1 MAKAK
6 SKQMQ
11 EDELVSII
19 DQEIRNSLGR
29 DDGDLARQ
37 RQNSMEAYYGMALGN
52 EVAGRSQIVT
62 RDVLEVVEWA
72 MPELLDVFTSD
83 DVIAHFAPNAEQDEE
98 EAKQAT
104 DYVNHVFFNQNEG
117 FQILHDMFK
126 DALMQKHG
134 VTKSYWDDTPVTK
147 REEYS
152 GLDDF
157 QFQKLVSDEDVEVLA
172 HSASPIEDQE
182 ITQAL
187 GLPPGE
193 VLMLHEVEVER
204 TKDDGRV
211 VVEVVPPEEIL
222 ISRRAKS
229 FDDAR
234 MITHRI
240 AKTISE
246 VKVMFPEFDEDEL
259 KYLNGD
265 DEAEFDEEYQA
276 RHEFDSADFGS
287 SQFSEDDSSR
297 KIWLTE
303 NYIKVDWD
311 NDGYTELRKVT
322 KAGTQILENI
332 EVDDHPFSGI
342 TPIPIP
348 HKLFGMSLADI
359 TMDLQVTKS
368 AILRNLLDNIYNLNH
383 GRFEALD
390 GQVNMD
396 DLLTSRPGGVVRV
409 KTAGALKRLDTPPIP
424 NGGFE
429 MVQYMD
435 KLRDGRTG
443 VSKFRTGLDTDF
455 LNNAKAGPVDNQ
467 MEAANA
473 RLRLYARIFKETGVR
488 KTFEKIYKL
497 CVRHQQREQVLKLR
511 GEWTAIDPSAWGGE
525 CNVTVKTG
533 LGHGDRAKKVQ
544 EMNMVGQQYAQLRQ
558 DPELRTMVSRDNIY
572 AAFSEGLRAMDYKN
586 VGDFITDPKTL
597 PPYKPQPDPAVQ
609 AEQAKNQVEMKK
621 LEIET
626 QKMQM
631 EMQKAQQSQGMEQQ
645 KAQLEVQKA
654 QLEMQK
660 VQLDAHKEQQ
670 KIEIEMAKLQ
680 VQLQGEQEQNAI
692 EQQKSHVEVMKVQ
705 ADMAKMEAEIMLK
718 EAEMRMNYEELALER
733 EQNRSVKIGE

>member
-1 MAKAK
+1 MAKRK
-6 SKQMQ
+6 KLS
-11 EDELVSII
+11 EGELVSLI

-83 DVIAHFAPNAEQDEE
+83 DIIAHFSPNSAKDEP
-98 EAKQAT
+98 EARQAT
-104 DYVNHVFFNQNEG
+104 DYVNHIFFNRNEG

-134 VTKSYWDDTPVTK
+134 VTKSYWDDTPTTK

-157 QFQKLVSDEDVEVLA
+157 QFQKLVSEEDVEVLA
-172 HSASPIEDQE
+172 HSETPISNEE
-182 ITQAL
+182 TSQAL
-187 GLPPGE
+187 GLPPGQ
-193 VLMLHEVEVER
+193 VLMLHDVDIQR
-204 TKDDGRV
+204 TKTDGRV

-234 MITHRI
+234 MVTHRI
-240 AKTISE
+240 SKTVSE
-246 VKVMFPEFDEDEL
+246 VKLMFPDFDEDL
-259 KYLNGD
+259 VKSLNGD
-265 DEAEFDEEYQA
+265 DDAEFDEEYQA
-276 RHEFDSADFGS
+276 RHEFDSADFGDA
-287 SQFSEDDSSR
+287 QFSNDELSR
-297 KIWLTE
+297 KVWLTE

-322 KAGTQILENI
+322 KAGTQVLENI
-332 EVDDHPFSGI
+332 EVDDHPFAGI

-409 KTAGALKRLDTPPIP
+409 KALGALKRLDTPPIP

-429 MVQYMD
+429 MVDYMD

-497 CVRHQQREQVLKLR
+497 CVMHQQREEVLKLR
-511 GEWTAIDPSAWGGE
+511 GEWITIDPSSWGGE
-525 CNVTVKTG
+525 CSVTVKTG
-533 LGHGDRAKKVQ
+533 LGYGDRAKKIQ
-544 EMNMVGQQYAQLRQ
+544 EMNLIGQQYSMLRQ
-558 DPELRTMVSRDNIY
+558 DPELKTMVSRENIY
-572 AAFSEGLRAMDYKN
+572 TAFAEGLRAMDYKN
-586 VGDFITDPKTL
+586 IGDFITDPKTL
-597 PPYKPQPDPAVQ
+597 PPYQPQPDPKAQ
-609 AEQAKNQVEMKK
+609 ADQAKAQVEMKK
-621 LEIET
+621 LELES

-631 EMQKAQQSQGMEQQ
+631 EAQKQQQGQGLEQQ
-645 KAQLEVQKA
+645 KQQLEVQK
-654 QLEMQK
+654 L
-660 VQLDAHKEQQ
+660 QLDAAKEQQ
-670 KIEIEMAKLQ
+670 KIEMEMAKLQ
-680 VQLQGEQEQNAI
+680 VQLQSEQEQNAV
-692 EQQKSHVEVMKVQ
+692 EQQKSHVEVMKLQ
-705 ADMAKMEAEIMLK
+705 ADMAKLEAEIAIK
-718 EAEMRMNYEELALER
+718 EAEMVMKYEELALER
-733 EQNRSVKIGE
+733 EQNRNVTIGTN

>member
-1 MAKAK
+1 MAKKAK
-6 SKQMQ
+6 SKQMT

-19 DQEIRNSLGR
+19 DQEVRNSLGR

-83 DVIAHFAPNAEQDEE
+83 DVIAKFSPNAEQDED
-98 EAKQAT
+98 EARQAT
-104 DYVNHVFFNQNEG
+104 DYVNHVFFNENDG
-117 FQILHDMFK
+117 FQVLHDMFK

-134 VTKSYWDDTPVTK
+134 VTKSYWDDTPKTT

-157 QFQKLVSDEDVEVLA
+157 QFQNLVQDDDVEVLA
-172 HSASPIEDQE
+172 HSEVILQDEGT
-182 ITQAL
+182 IQAL
-187 GLPPGE
+187 GLQGP
-193 VLMLHEVEVER
+193 LMLHDVEIER
-204 TKDDGRV
+204 TTDDGRI

-222 ISRRAKS
+222 ISRRARS

-240 AKTISE
+240 SKTISE
-246 VKVMFPEFDEDEL
+246 IKVMFPDFDEDIAISMH
-259 KYLNGD
+259 GD

-276 RHEFDSADFGS
+276 RHEFDSADFGDA
-287 SQFSEDDSSR
+287 QFSDDGLSR
-297 KIWLTE
+297 KVWLTE
-303 NYIKVDWD
+303 NYIKIDWD

-322 KAGTQILENI
+322 KAGTQVLENI
-332 EVDDHPFSGI
+332 EVDDHPFAGI

-473 RLRLYARIFKETGVR
+473 RLRLYARIFKETGVK
-488 KTFEKIYKL
+488 KTFEKIYKNM
-497 CVRHQQREQVLKLR
+497 VRHQQREKVLKLR
-511 GEWTAIDPSAWGGE
+511 GEWVTIDPSAWGGD

-533 LGHGDRAKKVQ
+533 LGHGDRAKKIQ
-544 EMNMVGQQYAQLRQ
+544 EMNMVGQQFGLLRQ
-558 DPELRTMVSRDNIY
+558 DPELRTMVSRENIY
-572 AAFSEGLRAMDYKN
+572 TAFSEGLRAMDYKN

-621 LEIET
+621 LELET
-626 QKMQM
+626 QKLQMQM
-631 EMQKAQQSQGMEQQ
+631 QFDMQKNQQSAGLDQQKHQLEMQKAQLSAQQAQQ
-645 KAQLEVQKA
+645 KV
-654 QLEMQK
+654 
-660 VQLDAHKEQQ
+660 
-670 KIEIEMAKLQ
+670 EIEMAKLEITYRA
-680 VQLQGEQEQNAI
+680 EQEQNAI
-692 EQQKSHVEVMKVQ
+692 EQQKSQVEVMKVQ

-718 EAEMRMNYEELALER
+718 EAEMVMKYEELALEKQ
-733 EQNRSVKIGE
+733 QNRNVTLGTD

>member
-1 MAKAK
+1 MT
-6 SKQMQ
+6 

-19 DQEIRNSLGR
+19 DQEVRNSLGR

-83 DVIAHFAPNAEQDEE
+83 DVIAKFSPNAEQDED
-98 EAKQAT
+98 EARQAT
-104 DYVNHVFFNQNEG
+104 DYVNHVFFNENDG
-117 FQILHDMFK
+117 FQVLHDMFK

-134 VTKSYWDDTPVTK
+134 VTKSYWDDTPKTT

-157 QFQKLVSDEDVEVLA
+157 QFQNLVQDDDVEVLA
-172 HSASPIEDQE
+172 HSEVILQDEGT
-182 ITQAL
+182 IQAL
-187 GLPPGE
+187 GLQGP
-193 VLMLHEVEVER
+193 LMLHDVEIER
-204 TKDDGRV
+204 TTDDGRI

-222 ISRRAKS
+222 ISRRARS

-240 AKTISE
+240 SKTISE
-246 VKVMFPEFDEDEL
+246 IKVMFPDFDEDIAISMH
-259 KYLNGD
+259 GD

-276 RHEFDSADFGS
+276 RHEFDSADFGDA
-287 SQFSEDDSSR
+287 QFSDDGLSR
-297 KIWLTE
+297 KVWLTE
-303 NYIKVDWD
+303 NYIKIDWD

-322 KAGTQILENI
+322 KAGTQVLENI
-332 EVDDHPFSGI
+332 EVDDHPFAGI

-473 RLRLYARIFKETGVR
+473 RLRLYARIFKETGVK
-488 KTFEKIYKL
+488 KTFEKIYKNM
-497 CVRHQQREQVLKLR
+497 VRHQQREKVLKLR
-511 GEWTAIDPSAWGGE
+511 GEWVTIDPSAWGGD

-533 LGHGDRAKKVQ
+533 LGHGDRAKKIQ
-544 EMNMVGQQYAQLRQ
+544 EMNMVGQQFGLLRQ
-558 DPELRTMVSRDNIY
+558 DPELRTMVSRENIY
-572 AAFSEGLRAMDYKN
+572 TAFSEGLRAMDYKN

-621 LEIET
+621 LELET
-626 QKMQM
+626 QKLQMQM
-631 EMQKAQQSQGMEQQ
+631 QFDMQKNQQSAGLDQQKHQLEMQKAQLSAQQAQQ
-645 KAQLEVQKA
+645 KV
-654 QLEMQK
+654 
-660 VQLDAHKEQQ
+660 
-670 KIEIEMAKLQ
+670 EIEMAKLEITYRA
-680 VQLQGEQEQNAI
+680 EQEQNAI
-692 EQQKSHVEVMKVQ
+692 EQQKSQVEVMKVQ

-718 EAEMRMNYEELALER
+718 EAEMVIKYEELALEKQ
-733 EQNRSVKIGE
+733 QNRNVTLGTD

>member
-1 MAKAK
+1 MAKKAK
-6 SKQMQ
+6 SKQMT

-19 DQEIRNSLGR
+19 DQEVRNSLGR

-83 DVIAHFAPNAEQDEE
+83 DVIAKFSPNAEQDED
-98 EAKQAT
+98 EARQAT
-104 DYVNHVFFNQNEG
+104 DYVNHVFFNENDG
-117 FQILHDMFK
+117 FQVLHDMFK

-134 VTKSYWDDTPVTK
+134 VTKSYWDDTPKTT

-157 QFQKLVSDEDVEVLA
+157 QFQNLVQDDDVEVLA
-172 HSASPIEDQE
+172 HSEVILQDEGT
-182 ITQAL
+182 IQAL
-187 GLPPGE
+187 GLQGP
-193 VLMLHEVEVER
+193 LMLHDVEIER
-204 TKDDGRV
+204 TTDDGRI

-222 ISRRAKS
+222 ISRRARS

-240 AKTISE
+240 SKTISE
-246 VKVMFPEFDEDEL
+246 IKVMFPDFDEDIAISMH
-259 KYLNGD
+259 GD

-276 RHEFDSADFGS
+276 RHEFDSADFGDA
-287 SQFSEDDSSR
+287 QFSDDGLSR
-297 KIWLTE
+297 KVWLTE
-303 NYIKVDWD
+303 NYIKIDWD

-322 KAGTQILENI
+322 KAGTQVLENI
-332 EVDDHPFSGI
+332 EVDDHPFAGI

-473 RLRLYARIFKETGVR
+473 RLRLYARIFKETGVK
-488 KTFEKIYKL
+488 KTFEKIYKNM
-497 CVRHQQREQVLKLR
+497 VRHQQREKVLKLR
-511 GEWTAIDPSAWGGE
+511 GEWVTIDPSAWGGD

-533 LGHGDRAKKVQ
+533 LGHGDRAKKIQ
-544 EMNMVGQQYAQLRQ
+544 EMNMVGQQFGLLRQ
-558 DPELRTMVSRDNIY
+558 DPELRTMVSRENIY
-572 AAFSEGLRAMDYKN
+572 TAFSEGLRAMDYKN

-621 LEIET
+621 LELET
-626 QKMQM
+626 QKLQMQM
-631 EMQKAQQSQGMEQQ
+631 QFDMQKNQQSAGLDQQKHQLEMQKAQLSAQQAQQ
-645 KAQLEVQKA
+645 KV
-654 QLEMQK
+654 
-660 VQLDAHKEQQ
+660 
-670 KIEIEMAKLQ
+670 EIEMAKLEITYRA
-680 VQLQGEQEQNAI
+680 EQEQNAI
-692 EQQKSHVEVMKVQ
+692 EQQKSQVEVMKVQ

-718 EAEMRMNYEELALER
+718 EAEMVIKYEELALEKQ
-733 EQNRSVKIGE
+733 QNRNVTLGTD

>member
-1 MAKAK
+1 MAKKAK
-6 SKQMQ
+6 SKQMT

-19 DQEIRNSLGR
+19 DQEVRNSLGR

-83 DVIAHFAPNAEQDEE
+83 DVIARFSPNAEQDED
-98 EAKQAT
+98 EARQAT
-104 DYVNHVFFNQNEG
+104 DYVNHVFFNENDG
-117 FQILHDMFK
+117 FQVLHDMFK

-134 VTKSYWDDTPVTK
+134 VTKSYWDDTPKTA

-157 QFQKLVSDEDVEVLA
+157 QFQNLVQDDDVEVLA
-172 HSASPIEDQE
+172 HSEVALEDE
-182 ITQAL
+182 GTIQAL
-187 GLPPGE
+187 GLQGP
-193 VLMLHEVEVER
+193 LMLHDVEIER
-204 TKDDGRV
+204 TTDDGRII
-211 VVEVVPPEEIL
+211 VEVVPPEEIL
-222 ISRRAKS
+222 ISRRARS

-240 AKTISE
+240 SKTISE
-246 VKVMFPEFDEDEL
+246 IKLMFPDFDEDIAISMQ
-259 KYLNGD
+259 GD

-276 RHEFDSADFGS
+276 RHEFDSADFGDA
-287 SQFSEDDSSR
+287 QFSDDGLSR
-297 KIWLTE
+297 KVWLTE
-303 NYIKVDWD
+303 NYIKIDWD

-322 KAGTQILENI
+322 KAGTQVLENI
-332 EVDDHPFSGI
+332 EVDDHPFAGI

-473 RLRLYARIFKETGVR
+473 RLRLYARIFKETGVK
-488 KTFEKIYKL
+488 KTFEKIYKNM
-497 CVRHQQREQVLKLR
+497 VRHQQREKVLKLR
-511 GEWTAIDPSAWGGE
+511 GEWVTIDPSAWGGD

-533 LGHGDRAKKVQ
+533 LGHGDRAKKIQ
-544 EMNMVGQQYAQLRQ
+544 EMNMVGQQFGLLRQ
-558 DPELRTMVSRDNIY
+558 DPELRTMVSRENIY
-572 AAFSEGLRAMDYKN
+572 TAFSEGLRAMDYKN

-597 PPYKPQPDPAVQ
+597 PPYKPQPDPKVQ

-621 LEIET
+621 LELET
-626 QKMQM
+626 QKLQMQM
-631 EMQKAQQSQGMEQQ
+631 QADMQKNQQSAGLDQQKHQLEMQKAQLAAQQAQQ
-645 KAQLEVQKA
+645 KV
-654 QLEMQK
+654 
-660 VQLDAHKEQQ
+660 
-670 KIEIEMAKLQ
+670 EIEMAKLEITYRA
-680 VQLQGEQEQNAI
+680 EQEQNAI
-692 EQQKSHVEVMKVQ
+692 EQQKSQVEVMKVQ

-718 EAEMRMNYEELALER
+718 EAEMVIKYEELALEKQ
-733 EQNRSVKIGE
+733 QNRNVTLGTD

>member
-1 MAKAK
+1 MAKKAK
-6 SKQMQ
+6 SKQMT

-19 DQEIRNSLGR
+19 DQEVRNSLGR

-83 DVIAHFAPNAEQDEE
+83 DVIARFSPNAEQDED
-98 EAKQAT
+98 EARQAT
-104 DYVNHVFFNQNEG
+104 DYVNHVFFNENDG
-117 FQILHDMFK
+117 FQVLHDMFK

-134 VTKSYWDDTPVTK
+134 VTKSYWDDTPKTA

-157 QFQKLVSDEDVEVLA
+157 QFQNLVQDDDVEVLA
-172 HSASPIEDQE
+172 HSEVALEDE
-182 ITQAL
+182 GTIQAL
-187 GLPPGE
+187 GLQGP
-193 VLMLHEVEVER
+193 LMLHDVEIER
-204 TKDDGRV
+204 TTDDGRII
-211 VVEVVPPEEIL
+211 VEVVPPEEIL
-222 ISRRAKS
+222 ISRRARS

-240 AKTISE
+240 SKTISE
-246 VKVMFPEFDEDEL
+246 IKLMFPDFDEDIAISMQ
-259 KYLNGD
+259 GD
-265 DEAEFDEEYQA
+265 DDAEFDEEYQA
-276 RHEFDSADFGS
+276 RHEFDSADFGDA
-287 SQFSEDDSSR
+287 QFSDDGLSR
-297 KIWLTE
+297 KVWLTE
-303 NYIKVDWD
+303 NYIKIDWD

-322 KAGTQILENI
+322 KAGTQVLENI
-332 EVDDHPFSGI
+332 EVDDHPFAGI

-473 RLRLYARIFKETGVR
+473 RLRLYARIFKETGVK
-488 KTFEKIYKL
+488 KTFEKIYKNM
-497 CVRHQQREQVLKLR
+497 VRHQQREKVLKLR
-511 GEWTAIDPSAWGGE
+511 GEWVTIDPSAWGGD

-533 LGHGDRAKKVQ
+533 LGHGDRAKKIQ
-544 EMNMVGQQYAQLRQ
+544 EMNMVGQQFGLLRQ
-558 DPELRTMVSRDNIY
+558 DPELRTMVSRENIY
-572 AAFSEGLRAMDYKN
+572 TAFSEGLRAMDYKN

-597 PPYKPQPDPAVQ
+597 PPYKPQPDPKVQ

-621 LEIET
+621 LELET
-626 QKMQM
+626 QKLQMQM
-631 EMQKAQQSQGMEQQ
+631 QADMQKNQQSAGLDQQKHQLEMQKAQLAAQQAQQ
-645 KAQLEVQKA
+645 KV
-654 QLEMQK
+654 
-660 VQLDAHKEQQ
+660 
-670 KIEIEMAKLQ
+670 EIEMAKLEITYRA
-680 VQLQGEQEQNAI
+680 EQEQNAI
-692 EQQKSHVEVMKVQ
+692 EQQKSQVEVMKVQ

-718 EAEMRMNYEELALER
+718 EAEMVMKYEELALEKQ
-733 EQNRSVKIGE
+733 QNRNVTLGTD

>member
-1 MAKAK
+1 MAKKAK
-6 SKQMQ
+6 SKQMT

-19 DQEIRNSLGR
+19 DQEVRNSLGR

-83 DVIAHFAPNAEQDEE
+83 DVIARFSPNAEQDED
-98 EAKQAT
+98 EARQAT
-104 DYVNHVFFNQNEG
+104 DYVNHVFFNENDG
-117 FQILHDMFK
+117 FQVLHDMFK

-134 VTKSYWDDTPVTK
+134 VTKSYWDDTPKTA

-157 QFQKLVSDEDVEVLA
+157 QFQNLVQDDDVEVLA
-172 HSASPIEDQE
+172 HSEVALEDE
-182 ITQAL
+182 GTIQAL
-187 GLPPGE
+187 GLQGP
-193 VLMLHEVEVER
+193 LMLHDVEIER
-204 TKDDGRV
+204 TTDDGRII
-211 VVEVVPPEEIL
+211 VEVVPPEEIL
-222 ISRRAKS
+222 ISRRARS

-240 AKTISE
+240 SKTISE
-246 VKVMFPEFDEDEL
+246 IKLMFPDFDEDIAISMQ
-259 KYLNGD
+259 GD
-265 DEAEFDEEYQA
+265 DDAEFDEEYQA
-276 RHEFDSADFGS
+276 RHEFDSADFGDA
-287 SQFSEDDSSR
+287 QFSDDGLSR
-297 KIWLTE
+297 KVWLTE
-303 NYIKVDWD
+303 NYIKIDWD

-322 KAGTQILENI
+322 KAGTQVLENI
-332 EVDDHPFSGI
+332 EVDDHPFAGI

-473 RLRLYARIFKETGVR
+473 RLRLYARIFKETGVK
-488 KTFEKIYKL
+488 KTFEKIYKNM
-497 CVRHQQREQVLKLR
+497 VRHQQREKVLKLR
-511 GEWTAIDPSAWGGE
+511 GEWVTIDPSAWGGD

-533 LGHGDRAKKVQ
+533 LGHGDRAKKIQ
-544 EMNMVGQQYAQLRQ
+544 EMNMVGQQFGLLRQ
-558 DPELRTMVSRDNIY
+558 DPELRTMVSRENIY
-572 AAFSEGLRAMDYKN
+572 TAFSEGLRAMDYKN

-597 PPYKPQPDPAVQ
+597 PPYKPQPDPKVQ

-621 LEIET
+621 LELET
-626 QKMQM
+626 QKLQMQM
-631 EMQKAQQSQGMEQQ
+631 QADMQKNQQSAGLDQQKHQLEMQKAQLAAQQAQQ
-645 KAQLEVQKA
+645 KV
-654 QLEMQK
+654 
-660 VQLDAHKEQQ
+660 
-670 KIEIEMAKLQ
+670 EIEMAKLEITYRA
-680 VQLQGEQEQNAI
+680 EQEQNAI
-692 EQQKSHVEVMKVQ
+692 EQQKSQVEVMKVQ

-718 EAEMRMNYEELALER
+718 EAEMVIKYEELALEKQ
-733 EQNRSVKIGE
+733 QNRNVTLGTD

>member
-1 MAKAK
+1 MAKKAK
-6 SKQMQ
+6 SKQMT

-19 DQEIRNSLGR
+19 DQEVRNSLGR

-83 DVIAHFAPNAEQDEE
+83 DVIAKFSPNAEQDED
-98 EAKQAT
+98 EARQAT
-104 DYVNHVFFNQNEG
+104 DYVNHVFFNENDG
-117 FQILHDMFK
+117 FQVLHDMFK

-134 VTKSYWDDTPVTK
+134 VTKSYWDDTPKTT

-157 QFQKLVSDEDVEVLA
+157 QFQNLVQDDDVEVLA
-172 HSASPIEDQE
+172 HSEVILQDEGT
-182 ITQAL
+182 IQAL
-187 GLPPGE
+187 GLQGP
-193 VLMLHEVEVER
+193 LMLHDVEIER
-204 TKDDGRV
+204 TTDDGRI

-222 ISRRAKS
+222 ISRRARS

-240 AKTISE
+240 SKTISE
-246 VKVMFPEFDEDEL
+246 IKVMFPDFDEDIAISMH
-259 KYLNGD
+259 GD

-276 RHEFDSADFGS
+276 RHEFDSADFGDA
-287 SQFSEDDSSR
+287 QFSDDGLSR
-297 KIWLTE
+297 KVWLTE
-303 NYIKVDWD
+303 NYIKLDWD

-322 KAGTQILENI
+322 KAGTQVLENI
-332 EVDDHPFSGI
+332 EVDDHPFAGI

-473 RLRLYARIFKETGVR
+473 RLRLYARIFKETGVK
-488 KTFEKIYKL
+488 KTFEKIYKNM
-497 CVRHQQREQVLKLR
+497 VRHQQREKVLKLR
-511 GEWTAIDPSAWGGE
+511 GEWVTIDPSAWGGD

-533 LGHGDRAKKVQ
+533 LGHGDRAKKIQ
-544 EMNMVGQQYAQLRQ
+544 EMNMVGQQFGLLRQ
-558 DPELRTMVSRDNIY
+558 DPELRTMVSRENIY
-572 AAFSEGLRAMDYKN
+572 TAFSEGLRAMDYKN

-621 LEIET
+621 LELET
-626 QKMQM
+626 QKLQMQM
-631 EMQKAQQSQGMEQQ
+631 QFDMQKNQQSAGLDQQKHQLEMQKAQLSAQQAQQ
-645 KAQLEVQKA
+645 KV
-654 QLEMQK
+654 
-660 VQLDAHKEQQ
+660 
-670 KIEIEMAKLQ
+670 EIEMAKLEITYRA
-680 VQLQGEQEQNAI
+680 EQEQNAI
-692 EQQKSHVEVMKVQ
+692 EQQKSQVEVMKVQ

-718 EAEMRMNYEELALER
+718 EAEMVIKYEELALEKQ
-733 EQNRSVKIGE
+733 QNRNVTLGTD

>member
-1 MAKAK
+1 MAKKAK
-6 SKQMQ
+6 SKQMT

-19 DQEIRNSLGR
+19 DQEVRNSLGR

-83 DVIAHFAPNAEQDEE
+83 DVIARFSPNAEQDED
-98 EAKQAT
+98 EARQAT
-104 DYVNHVFFNQNEG
+104 DYVNHVFFNENDG
-117 FQILHDMFK
+117 FQVLHDMFK

-134 VTKSYWDDTPVTK
+134 VTKSYWDDTPKTA

-157 QFQKLVSDEDVEVLA
+157 QFQNLVQDDDVEVLA
-172 HSASPIEDQE
+172 HSEVALEDE
-182 ITQAL
+182 GTIQAL
-187 GLPPGE
+187 GLQGP
-193 VLMLHEVEVER
+193 LMLHDVEIER
-204 TKDDGRV
+204 TTDDGRII
-211 VVEVVPPEEIL
+211 VEVVPPEEIL
-222 ISRRAKS
+222 ISRRARS

-240 AKTISE
+240 SKTISE
-246 VKVMFPEFDEDEL
+246 IKLMFPDFDEDIAISMQ
-259 KYLNGD
+259 GD
-265 DEAEFDEEYQA
+265 DDAEFDEEYQA
-276 RHEFDSADFGS
+276 RHEFDSADFGDA
-287 SQFSEDDSSR
+287 QFSDDGLSR
-297 KIWLTE
+297 KVWLTE
-303 NYIKVDWD
+303 NYIKIDWD

-322 KAGTQILENI
+322 KAGTQVLENI
-332 EVDDHPFSGI
+332 EVDDHPFAGI

-473 RLRLYARIFKETGVR
+473 RLRLYARIFKETGVK
-488 KTFEKIYKL
+488 KTFEKIYKNM
-497 CVRHQQREQVLKLR
+497 VRHQQREKVLKLR
-511 GEWTAIDPSAWGGE
+511 GEWVTIDPSAWGGD

-533 LGHGDRAKKVQ
+533 LGHGDRAKKIQ
-544 EMNMVGQQYAQLRQ
+544 EMNMVGQQFGLLRQ
-558 DPELRTMVSRDNIY
+558 DPELRTMVSRENIY
-572 AAFSEGLRAMDYKN
+572 TAFSEGLRAMDYKN

-597 PPYKPQPDPAVQ
+597 PPYKPQPDPKVQ

-621 LEIET
+621 LELET
-626 QKMQM
+626 QKLQMQM
-631 EMQKAQQSQGMEQQ
+631 QADMQKNQQSAGLDQQKHQLEMQKAQLAAQQAQQ
-645 KAQLEVQKA
+645 KV
-654 QLEMQK
+654 
-660 VQLDAHKEQQ
+660 
-670 KIEIEMAKLQ
+670 EIEMAKLEITYRA
-680 VQLQGEQEQNAI
+680 EQEQNAI
-692 EQQKSHVEVMKVQ
+692 EQQKSQVEVMKVQ

-718 EAEMRMNYEELALER
+718 EAEMVMKYEELALEKQQDR
-733 EQNRSVKIGE
+733 NVTLGTD

>member
-1 MAKAK
+1 MAKKAK
-6 SKQMQ
+6 SKQMT

-19 DQEIRNSLGR
+19 DQEVRNSLGR

-83 DVIAHFAPNAEQDEE
+83 DVIARFSPNAEQDED
-98 EAKQAT
+98 EARQAT
-104 DYVNHVFFNQNEG
+104 DYVNHVFFNENDG
-117 FQILHDMFK
+117 FQVLHDMFK

-134 VTKSYWDDTPVTK
+134 VTKSYWDDTPKTA

-157 QFQKLVSDEDVEVLA
+157 QFQNLVQDDDVEVLA
-172 HSASPIEDQE
+172 HSEVALEDE
-182 ITQAL
+182 GTIQAL
-187 GLPPGE
+187 GLQGP
-193 VLMLHEVEVER
+193 LMLHDVEIER
-204 TKDDGRV
+204 TTDDGRII
-211 VVEVVPPEEIL
+211 VEVVPPEEIL
-222 ISRRAKS
+222 ISRRARS

-240 AKTISE
+240 SKTISE
-246 VKVMFPEFDEDEL
+246 IKLMFPDFDEDIAISMQ
-259 KYLNGD
+259 GD
-265 DEAEFDEEYQA
+265 DAAEFDEEYQA
-276 RHEFDSADFGS
+276 RHEFDSADFGDA
-287 SQFSEDDSSR
+287 QFSDDGLSR
-297 KIWLTE
+297 KVWLTE
-303 NYIKVDWD
+303 NYIKIDWD

-322 KAGTQILENI
+322 KAGTQVLENI
-332 EVDDHPFSGI
+332 EVDDHPFAGI

-473 RLRLYARIFKETGVR
+473 RLRLYARIFKETGVK
-488 KTFEKIYKL
+488 KTFEKIYKNM
-497 CVRHQQREQVLKLR
+497 VRHQQREKVLKLR
-511 GEWTAIDPSAWGGE
+511 GEWVTIDPSAWGGD

-533 LGHGDRAKKVQ
+533 LGHGDRAKKIQ
-544 EMNMVGQQYAQLRQ
+544 EMNMVGQQFGLLRQ
-558 DPELRTMVSRDNIY
+558 DPELRTMVSRENIY
-572 AAFSEGLRAMDYKN
+572 TAFSEGLRAMDYKN

-597 PPYKPQPDPAVQ
+597 PPYKPQPDPKVQ

-621 LEIET
+621 LELET
-626 QKMQM
+626 QKLQMQM
-631 EMQKAQQSQGMEQQ
+631 QADMQKNQQSAGLDQQKHQLEMQKAQLAAQQAQQ
-645 KAQLEVQKA
+645 KV
-654 QLEMQK
+654 
-660 VQLDAHKEQQ
+660 
-670 KIEIEMAKLQ
+670 EIEMAKLEITYRA
-680 VQLQGEQEQNAI
+680 EQEQNAI
-692 EQQKSHVEVMKVQ
+692 EQQKSQVEVMKVQ

-718 EAEMRMNYEELALER
+718 EAEMVMKYEELALEKQQDR
-733 EQNRSVKIGE
+733 NVTLGTD

>member
-1 MAKAK
+1 MAKKAK
-6 SKQMQ
+6 SKQMT

-19 DQEIRNSLGR
+19 DQEVHNSLGR

-83 DVIAHFAPNAEQDEE
+83 DVIAKFSPNAEQDED
-98 EAKQAT
+98 EARQAT
-104 DYVNHVFFNQNEG
+104 DYVNHVFFNENDG
-117 FQILHDMFK
+117 FQVLHDMFK

-134 VTKSYWDDTPVTK
+134 VTKSYWDDTPKTT

-157 QFQKLVSDEDVEVLA
+157 QFQNLVQDDDVEVLA
-172 HSASPIEDQE
+172 HSEVILQDEGT
-182 ITQAL
+182 IQAL
-187 GLPPGE
+187 GLQGP
-193 VLMLHEVEVER
+193 LMLHDVEIER
-204 TKDDGRV
+204 TTDDGRI

-222 ISRRAKS
+222 ISRRARS

-240 AKTISE
+240 SKTISE
-246 VKVMFPEFDEDEL
+246 IKVMFPDFDEDIAISMH
-259 KYLNGD
+259 GD

-276 RHEFDSADFGS
+276 RHEFDSADFGDA
-287 SQFSEDDSSR
+287 QFSDDGLSR
-297 KIWLTE
+297 KVWLTE
-303 NYIKVDWD
+303 NYIKIDWD

-322 KAGTQILENI
+322 KAGTQVLENI
-332 EVDDHPFSGI
+332 EVDDHPFAGI

-473 RLRLYARIFKETGVR
+473 RLRLYARIFKETGVK
-488 KTFEKIYKL
+488 KTFEKIYKNM
-497 CVRHQQREQVLKLR
+497 VRHQQREKVLKLR
-511 GEWTAIDPSAWGGE
+511 GEWVTIDPSAWGGD

-533 LGHGDRAKKVQ
+533 LGHGDRAKKIQ
-544 EMNMVGQQYAQLRQ
+544 EMNMVGQQFGLLRQ
-558 DPELRTMVSRDNIY
+558 DPELRTMVSRENIY
-572 AAFSEGLRAMDYKN
+572 TAFSEGLRAMDYKN

-621 LEIET
+621 LELET
-626 QKMQM
+626 QKLQMQM
-631 EMQKAQQSQGMEQQ
+631 QFDMQKNQQSAGLDQQKHQLEMQKAQLSAQQAQQ
-645 KAQLEVQKA
+645 KV
-654 QLEMQK
+654 
-660 VQLDAHKEQQ
+660 
-670 KIEIEMAKLQ
+670 EIEMAKLEITYRA
-680 VQLQGEQEQNAI
+680 EQEQNAI
-692 EQQKSHVEVMKVQ
+692 EQQKSQVEVMKVQ

-718 EAEMRMNYEELALER
+718 EAEMVIKYEELALEKQ
-733 EQNRSVKIGE
+733 QNRNVTLGTD

>member
-1 MAKAK
+1 
-6 SKQMQ
+6 
-11 EDELVSII
+11 
-19 DQEIRNSLGR
+19 
-29 DDGDLARQ
+29 
-37 RQNSMEAYYGMALGN
+37 
-52 EVAGRSQIVT
+52 
-62 RDVLEVVEWA
+62 
-72 MPELLDVFTSD
+72 
-83 DVIAHFAPNAEQDEE
+83 
-98 EAKQAT
+98 
-104 DYVNHVFFNQNEG
+104 
-117 FQILHDMFK
+117 
-126 DALMQKHG
+126 MQKHG
-134 VTKSYWDDTPVTK
+134 VTKSYWDDTPKTA

-157 QFQKLVSDEDVEVLA
+157 QFQNLVQDDDVEVLA
-172 HSASPIEDQE
+172 HSEVALEDE
-182 ITQAL
+182 GTIQAL
-187 GLPPGE
+187 GLQGP
-193 VLMLHEVEVER
+193 LMLHDVEIER
-204 TKDDGRV
+204 TTDDGRII
-211 VVEVVPPEEIL
+211 VEVVPPEEIL
-222 ISRRAKS
+222 ISRRARS

-240 AKTISE
+240 SKTISE
-246 VKVMFPEFDEDEL
+246 IKLMFPDFDEDIAISMQ
-259 KYLNGD
+259 GD

-276 RHEFDSADFGS
+276 RHEFDSADFGDA
-287 SQFSEDDSSR
+287 QFSDDGLSR
-297 KIWLTE
+297 KVWLTE
-303 NYIKVDWD
+303 NYIKIDWD

-322 KAGTQILENI
+322 KAGTQVLENI
-332 EVDDHPFSGI
+332 EVDDHPFAGI

-473 RLRLYARIFKETGVR
+473 RLRLYARIFKETGVK
-488 KTFEKIYKL
+488 KTFEKIYKNM
-497 CVRHQQREQVLKLR
+497 VRHQQREKVLKLR
-511 GEWTAIDPSAWGGE
+511 GEWVTIDPSAWGGD

-533 LGHGDRAKKVQ
+533 LGHGDRAKKIQ
-544 EMNMVGQQYAQLRQ
+544 EMNMVGQQFGLLRQ
-558 DPELRTMVSRDNIY
+558 DPELRTMVSRENIY
-572 AAFSEGLRAMDYKN
+572 TAFSEGLRAMDYKN

-597 PPYKPQPDPAVQ
+597 PPYKPQPDPKVQ

-621 LEIET
+621 LELET
-626 QKMQM
+626 QKLQMQM
-631 EMQKAQQSQGMEQQ
+631 QADMQKNQQSAGLDQQKHQLEMQKAQLAAQQAQQ
-645 KAQLEVQKA
+645 KV
-654 QLEMQK
+654 
-660 VQLDAHKEQQ
+660 
-670 KIEIEMAKLQ
+670 EIEMAKLEITYRA
-680 VQLQGEQEQNAI
+680 EQEQNAI
-692 EQQKSHVEVMKVQ
+692 EQQKSQVEVMKVQ

-718 EAEMRMNYEELALER
+718 EAEMVMKYEELALEKQ
-733 EQNRSVKIGE
+733 QNRNVTLGTD

>member
-1 MAKAK
+1 MAKKAK
-6 SKQMQ
+6 SKQMT

-19 DQEIRNSLGR
+19 DQEVRNSLGR

-83 DVIAHFAPNAEQDEE
+83 DVIAKFSPNAEQDED
-98 EAKQAT
+98 EARQAT
-104 DYVNHVFFNQNEG
+104 DYVNHVFFNENDG
-117 FQILHDMFK
+117 FQVLHDMFK

-134 VTKSYWDDTPVTK
+134 VTKSYWDDTPKTT

-157 QFQKLVSDEDVEVLA
+157 QFQNLVQDDDVEVLA
-172 HSASPIEDQE
+172 HSEVILQDEGT
-182 ITQAL
+182 IQAL
-187 GLPPGE
+187 GLQGP
-193 VLMLHEVEVER
+193 LMLHDVEIER
-204 TKDDGRV
+204 TTDDGRI

-222 ISRRAKS
+222 ISRRARS

-240 AKTISE
+240 SKTISE
-246 VKVMFPEFDEDEL
+246 IKVMFPDFDEDIAISMH
-259 KYLNGD
+259 GD

-276 RHEFDSADFGS
+276 RHEFDSADFGDA
-287 SQFSEDDSSR
+287 QFSDDGLSR
-297 KIWLTE
+297 KVWLTE
-303 NYIKVDWD
+303 NYIKIDWD

-322 KAGTQILENI
+322 KAGTQVLENI
-332 EVDDHPFSGI
+332 EVDDHPFAGI

-473 RLRLYARIFKETGVR
+473 RLRLYARIFKETGVK
-488 KTFEKIYKL
+488 KTFEKIYKNM
-497 CVRHQQREQVLKLR
+497 VRHQQREKVLKLR
-511 GEWTAIDPSAWGGE
+511 GEWVTIDPSAWGGD

-533 LGHGDRAKKVQ
+533 LGHGDRAKKIQ
-544 EMNMVGQQYAQLRQ
+544 EMNMVGQQFGLLRQ
-558 DPELRTMVSRDNIY
+558 DPELRTMVSRENIY
-572 AAFSEGLRAMDYKN
+572 TAFSEGLRAMDYKN

-621 LEIET
+621 LELET
-626 QKMQM
+626 QKLQMQM
-631 EMQKAQQSQGMEQQ
+631 
-645 KAQLEVQKA
+645 
-654 QLEMQK
+654 
-660 VQLDAHKEQQ
+660 
-670 KIEIEMAKLQ
+670 Q
-680 VQLQGEQEQNAI
+680 V
-692 EQQKSHVEVMKVQ
+692 
-705 ADMAKMEAEIMLK
+705 
-718 EAEMRMNYEELALER
+718 
-733 EQNRSVKIGE
+733 

>member
-1 MAKAK
+1 MAKKAK
-6 SKQMQ
+6 SKQMT

-19 DQEIRNSLGR
+19 DQEVRNSLGR

-83 DVIAHFAPNAEQDEE
+83 DVIAKFSPNAEQDED
-98 EAKQAT
+98 EARQAT
-104 DYVNHVFFNQNEG
+104 DYVNHVFFNENDG
-117 FQILHDMFK
+117 FQVLHDMFK

-134 VTKSYWDDTPVTK
+134 VTKSYWDDTPKTT

-157 QFQKLVSDEDVEVLA
+157 QFQNLVQDDDVEVLA
-172 HSASPIEDQE
+172 HSEVILQDEGT
-182 ITQAL
+182 IQAL
-187 GLPPGE
+187 GLQGP
-193 VLMLHEVEVER
+193 LMLHDVEIER
-204 TKDDGRV
+204 TTDDGRI

-222 ISRRAKS
+222 ISRRARS

-240 AKTISE
+240 SKTISE
-246 VKVMFPEFDEDEL
+246 IKVMFPDFDEDIAISMH
-259 KYLNGD
+259 GD

-276 RHEFDSADFGS
+276 RHEFDSADFGDA
-287 SQFSEDDSSR
+287 QFSDDGLSR
-297 KIWLTE
+297 KVWLTE
-303 NYIKVDWD
+303 NYIKIDWD

-322 KAGTQILENI
+322 KAGTQVLENI
-332 EVDDHPFSGI
+332 EVDDHPFAGI

-473 RLRLYARIFKETGVR
+473 RLRLYARIFKETGVK
-488 KTFEKIYKL
+488 KTFEKIYKNM
-497 CVRHQQREQVLKLR
+497 VRHQQREKVLKLR
-511 GEWTAIDPSAWGGE
+511 GEWVTIDPSAWGGD

-533 LGHGDRAKKVQ
+533 LGHGDRAKKIQ
-544 EMNMVGQQYAQLRQ
+544 EMNMVGQQFGLLRQ
-558 DPELRTMVSRDNIY
+558 DPELRTMVSRENIY
-572 AAFSEGLRAMDYKN
+572 TAFSEGLRAMDYKN

-621 LEIET
+621 LELET
-626 QKMQM
+626 QKLQMQM
-631 EMQKAQQSQGMEQQ
+631 QADMQKNQQSAGLDQQKHQLEMQKAQLSAQQAQQ
-645 KAQLEVQKA
+645 KV
-654 QLEMQK
+654 
-660 VQLDAHKEQQ
+660 
-670 KIEIEMAKLQ
+670 EIEMAKLEITYRA
-680 VQLQGEQEQNAI
+680 EQEQNAI
-692 EQQKSHVEVMKVQ
+692 EQQKSQVEVMKVQ

-718 EAEMRMNYEELALER
+718 EAEMVIKYEELALEKQ
-733 EQNRSVKIGE
+733 QNRNVTLGTD

>member
-1 MAKAK
+1 MAKKAK
-6 SKQMQ
+6 SKQMT

-19 DQEIRNSLGR
+19 DQEVRNSLGR

-83 DVIAHFAPNAEQDEE
+83 DVIARFSPNAEQDED
-98 EAKQAT
+98 EARQAT
-104 DYVNHVFFNQNEG
+104 DYVNHVFFNENDG
-117 FQILHDMFK
+117 FQVLHDMFK

-134 VTKSYWDDTPVTK
+134 VTKSYWDDTPKTA

-157 QFQKLVSDEDVEVLA
+157 QFQNLVQDDDVEVLA
-172 HSASPIEDQE
+172 HSEVALEDE
-182 ITQAL
+182 GTIQAL
-187 GLPPGE
+187 GLQGP
-193 VLMLHEVEVER
+193 LMLHDVEIER
-204 TKDDGRV
+204 TTDDGRII
-211 VVEVVPPEEIL
+211 VEVVPPEEIL
-222 ISRRAKS
+222 ISRRARS

-240 AKTISE
+240 SKTISE
-246 VKVMFPEFDEDEL
+246 IKLMFPDFDEDIAISMQ
-259 KYLNGD
+259 GD

-276 RHEFDSADFGS
+276 RHEFDSADFGDA
-287 SQFSEDDSSR
+287 QFSDDGLSR
-297 KIWLTE
+297 KVWLTE
-303 NYIKVDWD
+303 NYIKIDWD

-322 KAGTQILENI
+322 KAGTQVLENI
-332 EVDDHPFSGI
+332 EVDDHPFAGI

-473 RLRLYARIFKETGVR
+473 RLRLYARIFKETGVK
-488 KTFEKIYKL
+488 KTFEKIYKNM
-497 CVRHQQREQVLKLR
+497 VRHQQREKVLKLR
-511 GEWTAIDPSAWGGE
+511 GEWVTIDPSAWGGD

-533 LGHGDRAKKVQ
+533 LGHGDRAKKIQ
-544 EMNMVGQQYAQLRQ
+544 EMNMVGQQFGLLRQ
-558 DPELRTMVSRDNIY
+558 DPELRTMVSRENIY
-572 AAFSEGLRAMDYKN
+572 TAFSEGLRAMDYKN

-597 PPYKPQPDPAVQ
+597 PPYKPQPDPKVQ

-621 LEIET
+621 LELET
-626 QKMQM
+626 QKLQMQM
-631 EMQKAQQSQGMEQQ
+631 QADMQKNQQSAGLDQQKHQLEMQKAQLAAQQAQQ
-645 KAQLEVQKA
+645 KV
-654 QLEMQK
+654 
-660 VQLDAHKEQQ
+660 
-670 KIEIEMAKLQ
+670 EIEMAKLEITYRA
-680 VQLQGEQEQNAI
+680 EQEQNAI
-692 EQQKSHVEVMKVQ
+692 EQQKSQVEVMKVQ

-718 EAEMRMNYEELALER
+718 EAEMVMKYEELALEKQ
-733 EQNRSVKIGE
+733 QNRNVTLGTD

>member
-1 MAKAK
+1 MAKKAK
-6 SKQMQ
+6 SKQMT

-19 DQEIRNSLGR
+19 DQEVRNSLGR

-83 DVIAHFAPNAEQDEE
+83 DVIARFSPNAEQDED
-98 EAKQAT
+98 EARQAT
-104 DYVNHVFFNQNEG
+104 DYVNHVFFNENDG
-117 FQILHDMFK
+117 FQVLHDMFK

-134 VTKSYWDDTPVTK
+134 VTKSYWDDTPKTA

-157 QFQKLVSDEDVEVLA
+157 QFQNLVQDDDVEVLA
-172 HSASPIEDQE
+172 HSEVALEDE
-182 ITQAL
+182 GTIQAL
-187 GLPPGE
+187 GLQGP
-193 VLMLHEVEVER
+193 LMLHDVEIER
-204 TKDDGRV
+204 TTDDGRII
-211 VVEVVPPEEIL
+211 VEVVPPEEIL
-222 ISRRAKS
+222 ISRRARS

-240 AKTISE
+240 SKTISE
-246 VKVMFPEFDEDEL
+246 IKLMFPDFDEDIAISMQG
-259 KYLNGD
+259 Y

-276 RHEFDSADFGS
+276 RHEFDSADFGDA
-287 SQFSEDDSSR
+287 QFSDDGLSR
-297 KIWLTE
+297 KVWLTE
-303 NYIKVDWD
+303 NYIKIDWD

-322 KAGTQILENI
+322 KAGTQVLENI
-332 EVDDHPFSGI
+332 EVDDHPFAGI

-473 RLRLYARIFKETGVR
+473 RLRLYARIFKETGVK
-488 KTFEKIYKL
+488 KTFEKIYKNM
-497 CVRHQQREQVLKLR
+497 VRHQQREKVLKLR
-511 GEWTAIDPSAWGGE
+511 GEWVTIDPSAWGGD

-533 LGHGDRAKKVQ
+533 LGHGDRAKKIQ
-544 EMNMVGQQYAQLRQ
+544 EMNMVGQQFGLLRQ
-558 DPELRTMVSRDNIY
+558 DPELRTMVSRENIY
-572 AAFSEGLRAMDYKN
+572 TAFSEGLRAMDYKN

-597 PPYKPQPDPAVQ
+597 PPYKPQPDPKVQ

-621 LEIET
+621 LELET
-626 QKMQM
+626 QKLQMQM
-631 EMQKAQQSQGMEQQ
+631 QADMQKNQQSAGLDQQKHQLEMQKAQLAAQQAQQ
-645 KAQLEVQKA
+645 KV
-654 QLEMQK
+654 
-660 VQLDAHKEQQ
+660 
-670 KIEIEMAKLQ
+670 EIEMAKLEITYRA
-680 VQLQGEQEQNAI
+680 EQEQNAI
-692 EQQKSHVEVMKVQ
+692 EQQKSQVEVMKVQ

-718 EAEMRMNYEELALER
+718 EAEMVMKYEELALEKQ
-733 EQNRSVKIGE
+733 QNRNVTLGTD

>member
-1 MAKAK
+1 MAKKAK
-6 SKQMQ
+6 SKQMT

-19 DQEIRNSLGR
+19 DQEVRNSLGR

-83 DVIAHFAPNAEQDEE
+83 DVIARFSPNAEQDED
-98 EAKQAT
+98 EARQAT
-104 DYVNHVFFNQNEG
+104 DYVNHVFFNENDG
-117 FQILHDMFK
+117 FQVLHDMFK

-134 VTKSYWDDTPVTK
+134 VTKSYWDDTPKTA

-157 QFQKLVSDEDVEVLA
+157 QFQNLVQDDDVEVLA
-172 HSASPIEDQE
+172 HSEVALEDE
-182 ITQAL
+182 GTIQAL
-187 GLPPGE
+187 GLQGP
-193 VLMLHEVEVER
+193 LMLHDVEIER
-204 TKDDGRV
+204 TTDDGRII
-211 VVEVVPPEEIL
+211 VEVVPPEEIL
-222 ISRRAKS
+222 ISRRARS

-240 AKTISE
+240 SKTISE
-246 VKVMFPEFDEDEL
+246 IKLMFPDFDEDIAISMQ
-259 KYLNGD
+259 GD

-276 RHEFDSADFGS
+276 RHEFDSADFGDA
-287 SQFSEDDSSR
+287 QFSDDGLSR
-297 KIWLTE
+297 KVWLTE
-303 NYIKVDWD
+303 NYIKIDWD

-322 KAGTQILENI
+322 KAGTQVLENI
-332 EVDDHPFSGI
+332 EVDDHPFAGI

-473 RLRLYARIFKETGVR
+473 RLRLYARIFKETGVK
-488 KTFEKIYKL
+488 KTFEKIYKNM
-497 CVRHQQREQVLKLR
+497 VRHQQREKVLKLR
-511 GEWTAIDPSAWGGE
+511 GEWVTIDPSAWGGD

-533 LGHGDRAKKVQ
+533 LGHGDRAKKIQ
-544 EMNMVGQQYAQLRQ
+544 EMNMVGQQFGLLRQ
-558 DPELRTMVSRDNIY
+558 DPELRTMVSRENIY
-572 AAFSEGLRAMDYKN
+572 TAFSEGLRAMDYKN

-597 PPYKPQPDPAVQ
+597 PPYKPQPDPKVQ

-621 LEIET
+621 LELET
-626 QKMQM
+626 QKLQMQM
-631 EMQKAQQSQGMEQQ
+631 QADMQKNQQSAGLDQQKHQLEMQKAQLAAQQAQQ
-645 KAQLEVQKA
+645 KV
-654 QLEMQK
+654 
-660 VQLDAHKEQQ
+660 
-670 KIEIEMAKLQ
+670 EIEMAKLEITYRA
-680 VQLQGEQEQNAI
+680 EQEQNAI
-692 EQQKSHVEVMKVQ
+692 EQQKSQVEVMKVQ

-718 EAEMRMNYEELALER
+718 EAEMVIKYEELALEKQQDR
-733 EQNRSVKIGE
+733 NVTLGTD

>member
-1 MAKAK
+1 MAKKAK
-6 SKQMQ
+6 SKQMT

-19 DQEIRNSLGR
+19 DQEVRNSLGR

-83 DVIAHFAPNAEQDEE
+83 DVIARFSPNAEQDED
-98 EAKQAT
+98 EARQAT
-104 DYVNHVFFNQNEG
+104 DYVNHVFFNENDG
-117 FQILHDMFK
+117 FQVLHDMFK

-134 VTKSYWDDTPVTK
+134 VTKSYWDDTPKTA

-157 QFQKLVSDEDVEVLA
+157 QFQNLVQDDDVEVLA
-172 HSASPIEDQE
+172 HSEVALEDE
-182 ITQAL
+182 GTIQAL
-187 GLPPGE
+187 GLQGP
-193 VLMLHEVEVER
+193 LMLHDVEIER
-204 TKDDGRV
+204 TTDDGRII
-211 VVEVVPPEEIL
+211 VEVVPPEEIL
-222 ISRRAKS
+222 ISRRARS

-240 AKTISE
+240 SKTISE
-246 VKVMFPEFDEDEL
+246 IKLMFPDFDEDIAISMQ
-259 KYLNGD
+259 GD
-265 DEAEFDEEYQA
+265 DAAEFDEEYQA
-276 RHEFDSADFGS
+276 RHEFDSADFGDA
-287 SQFSEDDSSR
+287 QFSDDGLSR
-297 KIWLTE
+297 KVWLTE
-303 NYIKVDWD
+303 NYIKIDWD

-322 KAGTQILENI
+322 KAGTQVLENI
-332 EVDDHPFSGI
+332 EVDDHPFAGI

-473 RLRLYARIFKETGVR
+473 RLRLYARIFKETGVK
-488 KTFEKIYKL
+488 KTFEKIYKNM
-497 CVRHQQREQVLKLR
+497 VRHQQREKVLKLR
-511 GEWTAIDPSAWGGE
+511 GEWVTIDPSAWGGD

-533 LGHGDRAKKVQ
+533 LGHGDRAKKIQ
-544 EMNMVGQQYAQLRQ
+544 EMNMVGQQFGLLRQ
-558 DPELRTMVSRDNIY
+558 DPELRTMVSRENIY
-572 AAFSEGLRAMDYKN
+572 TAFSEGLRAMDYKN

-597 PPYKPQPDPAVQ
+597 PPYKPQPDPKVQ

-621 LEIET
+621 LELET
-626 QKMQM
+626 QKLQMQM
-631 EMQKAQQSQGMEQQ
+631 QADMQKNQQSAGLDQQKHQLEMQKAQLAAQQAQQ
-645 KAQLEVQKA
+645 KV
-654 QLEMQK
+654 
-660 VQLDAHKEQQ
+660 
-670 KIEIEMAKLQ
+670 EIEMAKLEITYRA
-680 VQLQGEQEQNAI
+680 EQEQNAI
-692 EQQKSHVEVMKVQ
+692 EQQKSQVEVMKVQ

-718 EAEMRMNYEELALER
+718 EAEMVMKYEELALEKQ
-733 EQNRSVKIGE
+733 QNRNVTLGTD

>member
-1 MAKAK
+1 MAKKAK
-6 SKQMQ
+6 SKQMT

-19 DQEIRNSLGR
+19 DQEVRNSLGR

-83 DVIAHFAPNAEQDEE
+83 DVIARFSPNAEQDED
-98 EAKQAT
+98 EARQAT
-104 DYVNHVFFNQNEG
+104 DYVNHVFFNENDG
-117 FQILHDMFK
+117 FQVLHDMFK

-134 VTKSYWDDTPVTK
+134 VTKSYWDDTPKTA

-157 QFQKLVSDEDVEVLA
+157 QFQNLVQDDDVEVLA
-172 HSASPIEDQE
+172 HSEVALEDE
-182 ITQAL
+182 GTIQAL
-187 GLPPGE
+187 GLQGP
-193 VLMLHEVEVER
+193 LMLHDVEIER
-204 TKDDGRV
+204 TTDDGRII
-211 VVEVVPPEEIL
+211 VEVVPPEEIL
-222 ISRRAKS
+222 ISRRARS

-240 AKTISE
+240 SKTISE
-246 VKVMFPEFDEDEL
+246 IKLMFPDFDEDIAISMQ
-259 KYLNGD
+259 GD
-265 DEAEFDEEYQA
+265 DDAEFDEEYQA
-276 RHEFDSADFGS
+276 RHEFDSADFGDA
-287 SQFSEDDSSR
+287 QFSDDGLSR
-297 KIWLTE
+297 KVWLTE
-303 NYIKVDWD
+303 NYIKIDWD

-322 KAGTQILENI
+322 KAGTQVLENI
-332 EVDDHPFSGI
+332 EVDDHPFAGI

-473 RLRLYARIFKETGVR
+473 RLRLYARIFKETGVK
-488 KTFEKIYKL
+488 KTFEKIYKNM
-497 CVRHQQREQVLKLR
+497 VRHQQREKVLKLR
-511 GEWTAIDPSAWGGE
+511 GEWVTIDPSAWGGD

-533 LGHGDRAKKVQ
+533 LGHGDRAKKIQ
-544 EMNMVGQQYAQLRQ
+544 EMNMVGQQFGLLRQ
-558 DPELRTMVSRDNIY
+558 DPELRTMVSRENIY
-572 AAFSEGLRAMDYKN
+572 TAFSEGLRAMDYKN

-597 PPYKPQPDPAVQ
+597 PPYKPQPDPKVQ

-621 LEIET
+621 LELET
-626 QKMQM
+626 QKLQMQM
-631 EMQKAQQSQGMEQQ
+631 QADMQKNQQSAGLDQQKHQLEMQKAQLAAQQAQQ
-645 KAQLEVQKA
+645 KV
-654 QLEMQK
+654 
-660 VQLDAHKEQQ
+660 
-670 KIEIEMAKLQ
+670 EIEMAKLEITYRA
-680 VQLQGEQEQNAI
+680 EQEQNAI
-692 EQQKSHVEVMKVQ
+692 EQQKSQVEVMKVQ

-718 EAEMRMNYEELALER
+718 EAEMVIKYEELALEKQQDR
-733 EQNRSVKIGE
+733 NVTLGTD